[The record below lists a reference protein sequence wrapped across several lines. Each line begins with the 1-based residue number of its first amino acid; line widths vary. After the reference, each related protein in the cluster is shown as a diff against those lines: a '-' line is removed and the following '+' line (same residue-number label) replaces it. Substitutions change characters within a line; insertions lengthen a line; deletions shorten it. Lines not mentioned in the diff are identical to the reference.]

1 MLRANKGFDYSG
13 YLDASDVHHL
23 NSRIDEHGWYPMES
37 FERLGLAILGEII
50 RGDLEMTKV
59 WGHTTVELLSA
70 RYPELVEHSDPTET
84 IRRFKVLQ
92 NSFFNFYPL
101 QIREQLET
109 EVRVQIAFGHGDR
122 RPRRTISVYLPFVG
136 GGDGDA
142 AACPMARSGRNTK
155 VSPDAHRHR
164 GSTSV
169 EPPRGSAIFRATRP
183 CRLVAIQ
190 LDG

>member
-1 MLRANKGFDYSG
+1 MSRCVRGVLFADYVRVLRANKGFDYSG
-13 YLDASDVHHL
+13 YLDASDVQYL

-109 EVRVQIAFGHGDR
+109 EVRVQIGFGMGERAEEAASVQAQGFFERLATVTGGRDVR
-122 RPRRTISVYLPFVG
+122 SRFIS
-136 GGDGDA
+136 
-142 AACPMARSGRNTK
+142 RSWEREPETLLHVRWLGRAETTK
-155 VSPDAHRHR
+155 
-164 GSTSV
+164 
-169 EPPRGSAIFRATRP
+169 
-183 CRLVAIQ
+183 
-190 LDG
+190 